1 MKDDKGAP
9 FRALKIRYKFWFSY
23 TVNIIILLTLCHTLV
38 AKECIPLWLISGKI
52 LAIKYYGRKFKN
64 NLPACEFYGNVEGF
78 IWGFYD

>member
-1 MKDDKGAP
+1 
-9 FRALKIRYKFWFSY
+9 
-23 TVNIIILLTLCHTLV
+23 V